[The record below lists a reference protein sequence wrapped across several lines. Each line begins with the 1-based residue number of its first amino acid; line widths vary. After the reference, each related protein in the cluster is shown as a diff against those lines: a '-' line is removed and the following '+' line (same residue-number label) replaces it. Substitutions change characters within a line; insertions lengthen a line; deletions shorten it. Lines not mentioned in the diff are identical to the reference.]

1 MKKVRL
7 LLSIIFS
14 IIFISSL
21 SVSVFALHGDVNYD
35 EYIGIEDALIT
46 LRFATG
52 IETPDEHQEHAADLD
67 YDGEITTNDVRLIMR
82 GAADIDYVPD
92 HFFSNWE
99 TIKEPTCTEEG
110 SFNSK
115 CKICHYIQSEVL
127 PLYEHSYI
135 EVVQN
140 NTVILFCTK

>member
-99 TIKEPTCTEEG
+99 TIKEPTCTEDGFAESTCYYCEKKVTKVLAKTG
-110 SFNSK
+110 HS
-115 CKICHYIQSEVL
+115 IVAATCH
-127 PLYEHSYI
+127 
-135 EVVQN
+135 
-140 NTVILFCTK
+140 